1 MRWDDPSLAS
11 VLGACLP
18 MENEPLIIVRYKDAD
33 LILNLMYK
41 KSRIVP
47 TDSVPETG
55 KFCLHCPN
63 VQGIK
68 LFENVNSVNDR
79 FTKLH

>member
-41 KSRIVP
+41 KKVGSYQQTP
-47 TDSVPETG
+47 S
-55 KFCLHCPN
+55 
-63 VQGIK
+63 QK
-68 LFENVNSVNDR
+68 LASFVYIALMFKVLNYS
-79 FTKLH
+79 KM